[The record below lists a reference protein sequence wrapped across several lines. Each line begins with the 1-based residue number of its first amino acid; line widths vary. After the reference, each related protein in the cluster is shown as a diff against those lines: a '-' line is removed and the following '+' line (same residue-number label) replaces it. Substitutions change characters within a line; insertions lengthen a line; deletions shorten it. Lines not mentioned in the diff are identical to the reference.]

1 MKIYIASVLLLPA
14 VAGFQLAPTRVT
26 RAVHPLNAADASYAE
41 AIEQDRV
48 TLRRAAATKNEESDA
63 VVDALLGLEQSCKE
77 RSRAEGAS
85 AGAAI
90 ADKLTGAWRLVF
102 TTGTISRQKRTG
114 ARVNYFPVKAVQ
126 TFDLPA
132 QNYEWDLLRRLG
144 GRALLRPMEFNEE
157 SRKLTFDFT
166 RIEPLRGCSV
176 STPREAPRRS
186 RRDGIGA
193 RRTTKLAEQ
202 AQRSSTG
209 SIMTTSSHD
218 GQQARRWLK
227 PGRDGAPAVQACRG
241 QFAGGLVLDVKH
253 PGTTCVLS
261 REPYHPPYHMVP
273 NLTRFHEKGG

>member
-14 VAGFQLAPTRVT
+14 VAGFQLVPTRVT
-26 RAVHPLNAADASYAE
+26 RAVHPLRAADASYAE

-48 TLRRAAATKNEESDA
+48 TLRRAAETKNEESDA

-102 TTGTISRQKRTG
+102 TTGTVSRQKRTG

-132 QNYEWDLLRRLG
+132 AKITNGIFFGDWAAVRFFG
-144 GRALLRPMEFNEE
+144 PMEFNEE

-166 RIEPLRGCSV
+166 RIELFGGALGFDLGKGGAA
-176 STPREAPRRS
+176 E
-186 RRDGIGA
+186 IGA
-193 RRTTKLAEQ
+193 KTGLGSENNVKLAEQ
-202 AQRSSTG
+202 GKKPFFNWIDCDDVIAT
-209 SIMTTSSHD
+209 
-218 GQQARRWLK
+218 AR
-227 PGRDGAPAVQACRG
+227 GGG
-241 QFAGGLVLDVKH
+241 GGLALW
-253 PGTTCVLS
+253 
-261 REPYHPPYHMVP
+261 
-273 NLTRFHEKGG
+273 TRTDQP

>member
-26 RAVHPLNAADASYAE
+26 RAVHPLNAAGASYAE
-41 AIEQDRV
+41 AIESDR
-48 TLRRAAATKNEESDA
+48 TLRRAAETKNEESDA

-102 TTGTISRQKRTG
+102 TTGTVSRQKRTG

-132 QNYEWDLLRRLG
+132 SKITNGIFFGDWAAVRFFG
-144 GRALLRPMEFNEE
+144 PMEFNEE

-166 RIEPLRGCSV
+166 RIELFGGVLV
-176 STPREAPRRS
+176 STWQEAPRRS
-186 RRDGIGA
+186 APRRDWGRKREA
-193 RRTTKLAEQ
+193 AEQ
-202 AQRSSTG
+202 G
-209 SIMTTSSHD
+209 
-218 GQQARRWLK
+218 K
-227 PGRDGAPAVQACRG
+227 P
-241 QFAGGLVLDVKH
+241 FF
-253 PGTTCVLS
+253 
-261 REPYHPPYHMVP
+261 
-273 NLTRFHEKGG
+273 N

>member
-26 RAVHPLNAADASYAE
+26 RAVHIPRAADASYAE

-114 ARVNYFPVKAVQ
+114 ARVNYFPVKGVQ

-132 QNYEWDLLRRLG
+132 SKITNGIFFGD
-144 GRALLRPMEFNEE
+144 GRPCASSAHPVEITLCP
-157 SRKLTFDFT
+157 
-166 RIEPLRGCSV
+166 
-176 STPREAPRRS
+176 TPR
-186 RRDGIGA
+186 RDA
-193 RRTTKLAEQ
+193 
-202 AQRSSTG
+202 SP
-209 SIMTTSSHD
+209 
-218 GQQARRWLK
+218 W
-227 PGRDGAPAVQACRG
+227 
-241 QFAGGLVLDVKH
+241 
-253 PGTTCVLS
+253 
-261 REPYHPPYHMVP
+261 PPSMAIA
-273 NLTRFHEKGG
+273 